1 MTNLL
6 PKRIAI
12 IYSYAK
18 REFFPTEQQYI
29 SEAEVKGRA
38 KIIAT
43 YLNKMG
49 IKTELFPGTAKII
62 HRLKLFSPDFVINL
76 VDSVFGQ
83 EYLSAAIPGALELL
97 RIPYTGCGMMAQ
109 TLNSNKYL
117 TRNLLEQWGLTIP
130 KYQLIKN
137 VTDEINPQLDY
148 PIITKLNEIHGS
160 IEIDDTAVCQDKK
173 QLQDRI
179 NFLINTYHQPVLLE
193 EFIMG
198 REITVIVLEG
208 LNTKVYAAE
217 KILNPDLT
225 GKYQIASFDAV
236 WSEDNKYSSAI
247 SYQKYELPPQVK
259 DQIKT
264 AFDILKMEDYAKF
277 DLRLDASGRHY
288 FIDANTNPALGPL
301 ETTCAIS
308 SVLNLYDISF
318 EEILTRL
325 INNTL
330 AANQNSIPS

>member
-1 MTNLL
+1 MNITL

-12 IYSYAK
+12 IYSDAK
-18 REFFPTEQQYI
+18 REYFLTEKQYI
-29 SEAEVKGRA
+29 SEVEVKGRA
-38 KIIAT
+38 AVIAR
-43 YLNKMG
+43 YLEKMG
-49 IKTELFPGTAKII
+49 IKTELFPGNAKITR
-62 HRLKLFSPDFVINL
+62 HLKLYRPDFVINL
-76 VDSVFGQ
+76 VDSVYGH
-83 EYLSAAIPGALELL
+83 EYLSASIPGVLELL
-97 RIPYTGCGMMAQ
+97 QIPYTGCGMMAQ

-137 VTDEINPQLDY
+137 LTDEINPSLDY

-160 IEIDDTAVCQDKK
+160 IEIDDSAVCQDKK

-179 NFLINTYHQPVLLE
+179 SFLINTYHQPVLLE

-236 WSEDNKYSSAI
+236 WNEGDKFKNAI

-259 DQIKT
+259 EQIKT
-264 AFDILKMEDYAKF
+264 AFDVLKMEDYAKF

-308 SVLNLYDISF
+308 SVLNLYDIPF

-330 AANQNSIPS
+330 SSNLNQN